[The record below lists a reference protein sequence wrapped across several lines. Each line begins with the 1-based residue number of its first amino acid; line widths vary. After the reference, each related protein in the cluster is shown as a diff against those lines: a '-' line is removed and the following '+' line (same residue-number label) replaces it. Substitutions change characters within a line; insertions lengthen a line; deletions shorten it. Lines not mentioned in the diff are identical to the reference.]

1 VILLNAAVYLYVLPQ
16 PVCVYYESLSLSL
29 SLSPVCVCH
38 VSLVLPFTCTYC
50 HSLYVCIM

>member
-38 VSLVLPFTCTYC
+38 VSLLLPFTCTYC